1 MTPRPQP
8 DSIAPRRICS
18 PRDILPS
25 VVQQLSAGDQIQAR
39 YNANG
44 LFMNVSLENT
54 TFSVIYLGAP

>member
-1 MTPRPQP
+1 V
-8 DSIAPRRICS
+8 
-18 PRDILPS
+18 L

-54 TFSVIYLGAP
+54 TFSVVYLGTP